1 MSPRG
6 ERIVA
11 FMLLL
16 CVALVAFWM
25 LAARHAARG
34 FSPLRLSDADF
45 ANFLPASERWQSR
58 VVYVRSSLIEPTIM
72 AYELRPV
79 IRAGMTVAPGGDAS
93 VLVRI
98 VHGYNMVDC
107 MRIKHFGVDLLDTNL
122 GEWQAY
128 EARMGGVP
136 ALPPMQTWR
145 LREPREPARVWIS
158 SMLSAKDFS
167 GTAVD
172 TRDMAFPRIGT
183 PDDPAYRPTG
193 LRWRSFRR
201 PIYNFRMFLR
211 GRWNASRMDVL
222 TFLRLRQPAW
232 ASDVLLTMVSEYRG
246 RDAADRSDAEMRHH
260 VQQAHRFFYDEL
272 QRFGATRNQ

>member
-1 MSPRG
+1 MRPHG
-6 ERIVA
+6 ERAIA
-11 FMLLL
+11 LLL
-16 CVALVAFWM
+16 VVCILIVAFWM
-25 LAARHAARG
+25 LAAWHASRG
-34 FSPLRLSDADF
+34 FAPLRLSDADF
-45 ANFLPASERWQSR
+45 AGFMPHSEQWQSR
-58 VVYVRSSLIEPTIM
+58 VVYVKSSPIEPTII

-79 IRAGMTVAPGGDAS
+79 IPAGADVIPGEDAP

-122 GEWQAY
+122 EDWKVF
-128 EARMGGVP
+128 EAGTGAVP
-136 ALPPMQTWR
+136 GLPPMQVWR
-145 LREPREPARVWIS
+145 LREPREPARVWVS
-158 SMLSAKDFS
+158 SMLSATDFS

-183 PDDPAYRPTG
+183 PDDPAYRPAG

-201 PIYNFRMFLR
+201 PIYNFRMYLR
-211 GRWNASRMDVL
+211 SRWNASRMDVL

-246 RDAADRSDAEMRHH
+246 RDAADRSDAEMQRH
-260 VQQAHRFFYDEL
+260 VKRAHRFVYDEL
-272 QRFGATRNQ
+272 QRFRSTRNQ